1 MPNIS
6 TTLEN
11 IDTIAIGGF
20 DGMHRGHQELL
31 KHLGSNG
38 AVLVIDSGYANLTP
52 LLERK
57 RHCSHE
63 IIFFDL
69 DEIRSFSGKEFITKL
84 KVSFSSLK
92 RVVVG
97 YDFHFGNN
105 RSCSTEDLISM
116 FDGEVIVVPEFK
128 QNGISVHARTIR
140 DLISNGDIKKA
151 NSLLGYEY
159 SINSTVIT
167 GQGLGKKE
175 LYPTLNLANNDF
187 LLPKEGVYAAFAQL
201 DNEINH
207 RAAVVFTGHRVS
219 TDGSYALEVHVLNSE
234 VENIKSVRLFIVD
247 YIRDNQKF
255 ESLIVLKEA
264 IKKDIEKARVLTSH
278 LAL

>member
-31 KHLGSNG
+31 KYLGANG

-52 LLERK
+52 LLERQ

-69 DEIRSFSGKEFITKL
+69 DEIRSFSGKEFIAKL

-105 RSCSTEDLISM
+105 RSCSTEDLISI

-140 DLISNGDIKKA
+140 DLISNGDIRKA

-159 SINSTVIT
+159 TISSTVIT

-175 LYPTLNLANNDF
+175 LYPTLNLANSDF

-207 RAAVVFTGHRVS
+207 RAAVVFTGHRAT

-234 VENIKSVRLFIVD
+234 VEDVKSVRLFIAD